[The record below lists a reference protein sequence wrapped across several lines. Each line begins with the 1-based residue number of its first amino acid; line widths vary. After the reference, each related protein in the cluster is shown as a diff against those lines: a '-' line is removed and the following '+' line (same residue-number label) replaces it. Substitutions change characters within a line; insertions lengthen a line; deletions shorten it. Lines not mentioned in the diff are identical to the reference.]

1 MVIKE
6 YLQKIIENGNIED
19 MKELS
24 CMLDESIHKVKEC
37 DPDWFERK
45 KLKLYEMSHG
55 KIVDEAMAKEWV
67 NSMKPVG
74 MHWNIEDTTNAMQ
87 KMGYNNL
94 DRIQFFVVANMMYN
108 DHYEIVKDNEEMAL
122 KLAKDWLDDIDA
134 KESKLYEYWKYVI
147 KR

>member
-55 KIVDEAMAKEWV
+55 KIVDEEMAKEWV

>member
-45 KLKLYEMSHG
+45 KIKLYEMSHG
-55 KIVDEAMAKEWV
+55 KIVDEEMAKEWV

-74 MHWNIEDTTNAMQ
+74 MHWSIEDTTNAMQ

-122 KLAKDWLDDIDA
+122 KLAKDWLADIDA

>member
-1 MVIKE
+1 
-6 YLQKIIENGNIED
+6 
-19 MKELS
+19 
-24 CMLDESIHKVKEC
+24 
-37 DPDWFERK
+37 
-45 KLKLYEMSHG
+45 
-55 KIVDEAMAKEWV
+55 
-67 NSMKPVG
+67 
-74 MHWNIEDTTNAMQ
+74 MQ

-122 KLAKDWLDDIDA
+122 KLAKDWLADIDA